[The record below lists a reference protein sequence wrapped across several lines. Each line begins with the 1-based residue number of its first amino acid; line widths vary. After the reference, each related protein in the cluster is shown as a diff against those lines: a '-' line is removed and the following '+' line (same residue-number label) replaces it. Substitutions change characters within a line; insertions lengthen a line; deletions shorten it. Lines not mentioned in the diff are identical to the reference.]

1 MMRLLSDIRR
11 LRKKYNLA
19 QKDLARE
26 SGVSQSLIAKIE
38 SGTVEPSYSKAINLF
53 QVLEQHQNKLET
65 KAGEVMTKKVIT
77 VSKQDSLEQVIKLM
91 KKHNISQIPVLEHSL
106 VCGLVTENAIL
117 EKTISSLGRIAHL
130 KVIDVMADAPP
141 MISPAAG
148 LRTVLEL
155 LRDSSTVLVMEKGQ
169 LQGIISKSN
178 VLGKRD

>member
-117 EKTISSLGRIAHL
+117 EKTISSLFCGWKSRLGPTPICAL
-130 KVIDVMADAPP
+130 K
-141 MISPAAG
+141 
-148 LRTVLEL
+148 R
-155 LRDSSTVLVMEKGQ
+155 
-169 LQGIISKSN
+169 LQ
-178 VLGKRD
+178 VKR